1 MQKKIK
7 TGIIGF
13 GLSGK
18 AFHAPFL
25 HVHSG
30 FEMVKVVERHKAE
43 SKEIYPYVEVVK
55 NYKEVLADPEI
66 ELVVHCTPNTL
77 HFPMVKESLKAGKH
91 VIIEKP
97 FTNSSKEADELIEL
111 AEKKN
116 LKIFVYQN
124 RRWDGD
130 FLTIQ
135 KLIKSGVIGDI
146 EYFEVHFD
154 RYSPEF
160 KKDAWREEKLP
171 GSGVLY
177 DLGPHLIDQALNLFG
192 LPVQIKADVQAQR
205 NNSKVDDYFRI
216 KFQYPDKKA
225 VLTAGVLVK
234 ELGPRFIIHGSK
246 GSFIKYGIDPQEEP
260 LRNGKMPEGEDW
272 GIESPDKWGFVT
284 IGYEDEDFDG
294 RIKTEA
300 GYYMG
305 FYDNVYNVLK
315 NNAEMVVKP
324 GEARDVTRMIE
335 LAFKSANLG
344 KGIEVD

>member
-1 MQKKIK
+1 MQNKIK
-7 TGIIGF
+7 TGVIGY

-18 AFHAPFL
+18 AFHAPYL
-25 HVHSG
+25 DTHPG
-30 FEMVKVVERHKAE
+30 FEMIKVVERHKTE
-43 SKEIYPYVEVVK
+43 SKEIYPYVEVVMD
-55 NYKEVLADPEI
+55 YKEVLADPEI

-77 HFPMVKESLKAGKH
+77 HYPMVKESLEAGKH

-97 FTNSSKEADELIEL
+97 FTNSSKEADELISI
-111 AEKKN
+111 AEKKQ

-135 KLIKSGVIGDI
+135 KLLKSGDLGDV

-160 KKDAWREEKLP
+160 KNDAWREEKLP

-177 DLGPHLIDQALNLFG
+177 DLGPHLIDQALTLFG
-192 LPVQIKADVQAQR
+192 MPDMIEADVQAQR
-205 NNSKVDDYFRI
+205 DNSKVDDFFRI
-216 KFQYPDKKA
+216 KFSYSDKEA

-272 GIESPDKWGFVT
+272 GIESSDNWGLVT
-284 IGYEDEDFDG
+284 IGYDDEDFDG
-294 RIKTEA
+294 RIETEA
-300 GYYMG
+300 GNYMG
-305 FYDNVYNVLK
+305 FYNNVFDVLR
-315 NNAEMVVKP
+315 NSAEMAVKP
-324 GEARDVTRMIE
+324 YEARNVIRMIE
-335 LAFKSANLG
+335 LAFDSAKLG
-344 KGIEVD
+344 KEVKI